1 MNDIEILKHTPAAG
15 LVAERKAIPPFASL
29 RAFEAVGRVGGVR
42 KAALELCVDHA
53 VVSRHLRALEAWLGR
68 ALFDRS
74 SATPKL
80 NAAGRRYHAAI
91 SASMM
96 EVARATREVMG
107 GEKGDRLL
115 IWCVPGFATRWLA
128 AALDHFSE
136 LNPGIEVELRPTDA
150 APDFNADEAD
160 GDIRFVRD
168 IADAGPPPGVDWLT
182 FARPQVF
189 PVASRQWLD
198 ANPIAGEPSDFLT
211 VKMLHEEND
220 EEWRGWFAAH
230 GVETPARLPGS
241 RLWHA
246 HMTLDA
252 ARRGQGVAL
261 ANPFLIADDILDG
274 VLEPVSSPPG
284 VSLGAE
290 IGAYVFAMRDD
301 AAKRPAM
308 RKLRE
313 WTLARAAEFLGEPV
327 PGAEQPAT
335 LALAG

>member
-1 MNDIEILKHTPAAG
+1 MNELELLKPNLPAG
-15 LVAERKAIPPFASL
+15 PVVERKAIPPFASL

-68 ALFDRS
+68 PLFDRS
-74 SATPKL
+74 TATPKL
-80 NAAGRRYHAAI
+80 NAAGRRYHQAI

-128 AALDHFSE
+128 AALDHFAE
-136 LNPGIEVELRPTDA
+136 LHPGIEVELRPTDS

-189 PVASRQWLD
+189 PVASRQWLE
-198 ANPIAGEPSDFLT
+198 ANPTEGAPHDFLA

-261 ANPFLIADDILDG
+261 ANPFLIADDISDG
-274 VLEPVSSPPG
+274 VLAPVPG
-284 VSLGAE
+284 PAGRPLGAE

-308 RKLRE
+308 RRLRE
-313 WTLARAAEFLGEPV
+313 WTLAHAAEFLGK
-327 PGAEQPAT
+327 PGVDGGQPW
-335 LALAG
+335 ALAG